1 MEGGERIM
9 ITFSIITVILVLISL
24 TCLRKTLGI
33 IPIVIASAIVAGI
46 VTIIADVTVYKVSG
60 PDKAWTDTTVIVS
73 DIPFKVDNGKI
84 IGLKNIRLKDIDTV
98 IVNNAVKYPILK
110 KIEYH
115 ETKDMNLLW
124 DIGFTKKVKNICF
137 LNNKDYEKARKCNDS

>member
-9 ITFSIITVILVLISL
+9 ITFSIVTIILVLISL

-33 IPIVIASAIVAGI
+33 IPIVIASTIVAEI

-73 DIPFKVDNGKI
+73 DIPFKIDNGKV
-84 IGLKNIRLKDIDTV
+84 IGLNIRLKDIDTL
-98 IVNNAVKYPILK
+98 IVNDNAKYPILK
-110 KIEYH
+110 TIEYH

-124 DIGFTKKVKNICF
+124 DIGFTKKVKTFCIV
-137 LNNKDYEKARKCNDS
+137 NNKDYEKASKCND

>member
-1 MEGGERIM
+1 M
-9 ITFSIITVILVLISL
+9 ITFSVIAVILVLISL

-60 PDKAWTDTTVIVS
+60 PDKAWTDTTTVIS
-73 DIPFKVDNGKI
+73 DIPFKIDNGKV
-84 IGLKNIRLKDIDTV
+84 IGLNIRLKDIDTL
-98 IVNNAVKYPILK
+98 IVNDNAKYPILK
-110 KIEYH
+110 TIEYH

-124 DIGFTKKVKNICF
+124 DIGFTKKVKTFCIVNT
-137 LNNKDYEKARKCNDS
+137 KDHEKARKCNDS